1 MLTMNRKRFALL
13 LSAILLVLSL
23 SSCTMWSEKKHA
35 NWKSATS
42 GENLANLFW
51 SDVKNKQWQ
60 SLDGH
65 VAPEFTGIIR
75 TGITDHAQLMEHL
88 RAMDLQ
94 EFQIGDLQ
102 TKLHGA
108 DMVVIYSVT
117 LKGTVNGQPL
127 PSDPIRIL
135 SVWQE
140 LKHGWVLV
148 AQSAGVS

>member
-1 MLTMNRKRFALL
+1 MNGKRFALL
-13 LSAILLVLSL
+13 LSASLLVLSL

-51 SDVKNKQWQ
+51 GDVKSKDWQ

-75 TGITDHAQLMEHL
+75 SGMTDHAQLMEHL
-88 RAMDLQ
+88 HAMDLKD
-94 EFQIGDLQ
+94 FQIGELQ
-102 TKLHGA
+102 TKMHGG
-108 DMVVIYSVT
+108 DLVVIYSVT
-117 LKGTVNGQPL
+117 LKGTANGQPL
-127 PSDPIRIL
+127 PETPIRIL

-148 AQSAGVS
+148 AQSAGMS

>member
-1 MLTMNRKRFALL
+1 MLP
-13 LSAILLVLSL
+13 VLCIVVAL

-51 SDVKNKQWQ
+51 KDVKAKDWQ

-65 VAPEFTGIIR
+65 VAPQFTGIIR
-75 TGITDHAQLMEHL
+75 SGITNHDQLMQNL
-88 RAMDLQ
+88 KGLDLQ
-94 EFQIGDLQ
+94 DFQIGELQ
-102 TKLHGA
+102 TQLHGG
-108 DMVVIYSVT
+108 DLVVIYSVT
-117 LKGTVNGQPL
+117 LKGTSKGEPL
-127 PSDPIRIL
+127 PSTPIRIL

-148 AQSAGVS
+148 AQSAGMS